1 MNVLHENM
9 LARGVL
15 RHRITSPYLH
25 VVHKHILYCGADACP
40 VCMELLETSL
50 VRLSPCGHVLH
61 SDCHVR
67 LAAHGHSHCPICRGR
82 IECEGSSVR
91 EGGSSSSVTAR
102 RISAQARRLL
112 EDELDSSFRIEVIHR
127 MHYQGLIECLGSTEK
142 VWRFACLICGRAYDV
157 ADRDNGPILRNQNLN
172 PAAAFADSQ
181 HVLGGT
187 PGLLAHFPE
196 VAICCGMWSYS
207 PYKVAAQAFV
217 QMRLVQEAAAPDTP
231 CFRGRHYREMREAYE
246 VFQRMTFT

>member
-15 RHRITSPYLH
+15 QHRITSPYLH
-25 VVHKHILYCGADACP
+25 VVHKHILYFGADACP

-61 SDCHVR
+61 NDCHVR
-67 LAAHGHSHCPICRGR
+67 LAAHGHSHCPMCRGR
-82 IECEGSSVR
+82 IECEGCSVR
-91 EGGSSSSVTAR
+91 EGSGSSSVTAR
-102 RISAQARRLL
+102 RISAQARRLR
-112 EDELDSSFRIEVIHR
+112 EDELDSSFRIEVVHR
-127 MHYQGLIECLGSTEK
+127 LHGLGLIECLGSTEK
-142 VWRFACLICGRAYDV
+142 VWRFACFICGRAYDV
-157 ADRDNGPILRNQNLN
+157 ADRANGPILRDPNLN

-207 PYKVAAQAFV
+207 PYKVAAQGFV
-217 QMRLVQEAAAPDTP
+217 PRRLCASARAT
-231 CFRGRHYREMREAYE
+231 GRCTSTVLPSSACCTHA
-246 VFQRMTFT
+246 